1 MMKHGLVLLLWLST
15 TFAYAQAASG
25 NHAADEQAISRLNE
39 QLLKAYNLGDVNT
52 LERIEDADFLV
63 AGGFGEVSK
72 SQQLDDVRHRKDN
85 PTSVALT
92 VSNPRFRFYGDTALL
107 TEVEKYGSPA
117 NEPGFETTSLWVRRG
132 GEWKVV
138 HLHFSQLT
146 QKP

>member
-1 MMKHGLVLLLWLST
+1 MSVDFGPLLESKRGFQLICFPAPRHYTSKEECHDEAWACPSSLAFHNIRLCTSC
-15 TFAYAQAASG
+15 APS

-63 AGGFGEVSK
+63 AGDFGEVSK

-92 VSNPRFRFYGDTALL
+92 VSHPRFRFYGDTALL
-107 TEVEKYGSPA
+107 TEV
-117 NEPGFETTSLWVRRG
+117 
-132 GEWKVV
+132 
-138 HLHFSQLT
+138 
-146 QKP
+146 